1 MGLVSRKKARQE
13 QGQEMSEVEAEGEPT
28 VEVSM
33 AGPDAER
40 LEGMIDMSEIAA
52 VLRRAAK
59 GDKPPEDGGRV

>member
-13 QGQEMSEVEAEGEPT
+13 QGQEMSEPEAEGEAT
-28 VEVSM
+28 VEVSI

-59 GDKPPEDGGRV
+59 GDKPPEGSDHV